1 MMATLDLTERATNH
15 LEQEQNQF
23 GVLGPSDPNGTC
35 ESCERCS
42 VQASRRNWTK
52 GLCKY
57 CSAILLSQAM
67 FQFSAAQEFGHT
79 DVLFEY
85 GAEKI
90 EIDART
96 FTSFFPTRGIAKRFQ
111 TLPGFASETDA
122 DQGILPND
130 EIVYNVMSEL
140 KFWSGGA
147 LRPEQIN
154 NIQIRTRNRPAS
166 VPDTIVS
173 SQSSDQPGTFDP
185 PTNRV
190 GRSSSSGNFHAD
202 LQWFL
207 ESTDDEA
214 VPPLGTYAMKLNMS
228 TDRAGIA
235 DSDPFYFIWHY
246 GADSEDFEN
255 AVTFFDASF
264 TEPTLPGDLDGNGQ
278 LDAAD
283 AEALVA
289 ALRANS
295 SDLSLDLDGDNVVN
309 TSDLEHWVSQIANT
323 WIGDV
328 DLDGEFSSTDMVS
341 VFQAGRYESAGE
353 ATWRQG
359 DWDAD
364 GQFGSSDLIMAFQDG
379 GYEKGPRPSQTN
391 LVPEPMSLSTT
402 VLGMILLAAI
412 LRRRVS
418 QS

>member
-1 MMATLDLTERATNH
+1 M
-15 LEQEQNQF
+15 
-23 GVLGPSDPNGTC
+23 
-35 ESCERCS
+35 S
-42 VQASRRNWTK
+42 VCCPQW
-52 GLCKY
+52 
-57 CSAILLSQAM
+57 
-67 FQFSAAQEFGHT
+67 
-79 DVLFEY
+79 
-85 GAEKI
+85 
-90 EIDART
+90 
-96 FTSFFPTRGIAKRFQ
+96 P
-111 TLPGFASETDA
+111 P
-122 DQGILPND
+122 
-130 EIVYNVMSEL
+130 
-140 KFWSGGA
+140 
-147 LRPEQIN
+147 
-154 NIQIRTRNRPAS
+154 PAS
-166 VPDTIVS
+166 TLH
-173 SQSSDQPGTFDP
+173 
-185 PTNRV
+185 R
-190 GRSSSSGNFHAD
+190 
-202 LQWFL
+202 
-207 ESTDDEA
+207 EA
-214 VPPLGTYAMKLNMS
+214 AAWS
-228 TDRAGIA
+228 A
-235 DSDPFYFIWHY
+235 WY

-289 ALRANS
+289 AIRANS